1 MKTLKKIFFVLLTV
15 FLLIGCQTLD
25 NRYYAIN
32 HNHSAA
38 QKLVDNAKGRLDKG
52 KPLIVASFVNINA
65 LSESSS
71 LGRSISQQFATI
83 FTNNGYRVIEL
94 LLRKDIYIRE
104 DSGEFLLSR
113 ELKNISHHH
122 QAQAVIVGTYAVG
135 ETRVYVTSKVINADT
150 GIVLS
155 AHDYSLPIDK
165 DTKALLMN

>member
-1 MKTLKKIFFVLLTV
+1 MIKLIKIFTILAGM
-15 FLLIGCQTLD
+15 LLIGCQTLD

-32 HNHSAA
+32 HNHVAA
-38 QKLVDNAKGRLDKG
+38 QKLVDHVRGRLDTG
-52 KPLIVASFVNINA
+52 RPLIAASFVNIND

-94 LLRKDIYIRE
+94 LLRKDIYIKQ

-135 ETRVYVTSKVINADT
+135 ETRVYVTAKVVNADT

-165 DTKALLMN
+165 DTKALLLK